1 MNAENNHE
9 PDLSDLPQ
17 ADVQSKKQI
26 SIVWLI
32 PIVAVLIGGWL
43 AYKGL
48 SEKGPMVTISFESAE
63 GLEAGKT
70 KLKYKDVEVGKV
82 ETIRFNADLSRVLV
96 TAELVKEATP
106 FLTENTRFWV
116 VRPRVTASGV
126 SGLGTLFSGAYIG
139 MDPGREGEPA
149 RRFEGLEIPPVVTTG
164 MPGHVFLLRAIAL
177 GSLDIGSPVY
187 YRQIQV
193 GQVIG
198 YELDEEGQSL
208 SIKVF
213 INAPHDKLVRKN
225 TRFWNASGF
234 DLKLD
239 AGGLKLNTESLV
251 SIMMGGIAFDTPTS
265 LAAGGPAQE
274 GHVFKLYE
282 TRASIFERTY
292 TQKMHYI
299 LHFDESIRGL
309 TVGAPV
315 EFRGIK
321 IGQVADIKSEFDMEK
336 TSPRITVLIETEPQ
350 RWKVAGTALSRTAD
364 DAKKNISKLVAK
376 GLRAQLKT
384 GSLLTGQLFVDID
397 FHPDAPNAQVKY
409 GEKFPELPTIPA
421 PLLIITARV
430 NDLLS
435 KLETVPIEKIG
446 KNLGDTLQNVKR
458 LTESKELLEAVQ
470 ALNETLQ
477 HTRQLVQNL
486 DSNVAPQIRSTLDQA
501 QKTLVAVEG
510 TLGKDSPLQH
520 EMRRAFKELSAAAR
534 SIRILT
540 DYLERHPNAL
550 IYGKGKAQ

>member
-1 MNAENNHE
+1 MNAENNLE

-17 ADVQSKKQI
+17 ADVQRKKQI

-48 SEKGPMVTISFESAE
+48 SEKGPTVTITFESAE

-70 KLKYKDVEVGKV
+70 KVRHKDVEVGTV
-82 ETIRFNADLSRVLV
+82 ETIRFNADLSRILV
-96 TAELVKEATP
+96 TAELVKEAGP
-106 FLTENTRFWV
+106 YLTENTRFWV